1 MQDFDNLAD
10 KNSHESKL
18 DNHHVKLTNAAS
30 GLYYVG
36 VFNTKTYIEE
46 KSKYYLRARWN
57 NDNVAMCPFD
67 CFGDGAARATR
78 ISPTGIAFV
87 LVMGTRLVENFV
99 KVKLFRSIEII
110 MG

>member
-18 DNHHVKLTNAAS
+18 DYHHVKLTNAAS

-46 KSKYYLRARWN
+46 KSKYYLRARLN

-67 CFGDGAARATR
+67 CFGDTR
-78 ISPTGIAFV
+78 GTCNADIPNGNSVCTCHGNSFGGEFCQGKGI
-87 LVMGTRLVENFV
+87 
-99 KVKLFRSIEII
+99 
-110 MG
+110 